1 MANPG
6 VLIVGAVV
14 LVVFLGIR
22 RFWWW
27 YWGIGRM
34 VAAFEDI
41 AVSLRC
47 LPGRQQLDQA
57 AQKRPR
63 RVA

>member
-1 MANPG
+1 MHPELFLYSAIAFALFLF
-6 VLIVGAVV
+6 VMRRVV
-14 LVVFLGIR
+14 
-22 RFWWW
+22 WW
-27 YWGIGRM
+27 YWGIDRM
-34 VAAFEDI
+34 IAAFEDM

-57 AQKRPR
+57 SQKRPR